1 MIEGQALESQYSSMK
16 ESDPVGAQRVYQQ
29 LQQNEQQRA
38 SSVQNLAQMGFDVQ
52 NLTTLDQVNE
62 VGQAFEQEFN
72 TVSGGQGSV
81 VVSGNTQARSITPY
95 GRKVS
100 GPVADVKPQMY
111 VPETQASAPFI
122 NGRQQQVA
130 SLYDNGGS
138 GNVVQMP
145 TRTVTATGG
154 PQSNDT
160 RRTIRA
166 KQETRIVS
174 GDPSVGV
181 DHIDVVS
188 EEHVTHESVGGG
200 GPRRTIVNQV
210 QGSRVVQGQP
220 SVQSQ
225 SPIMNPVSGGIL
237 GGGYSGPAPIQPQAS
252 GPRNLGTTTLTTD
265 TTEFVQ
271 GASND
276 TRRTVRRNNNVRVQ
290 ERASQATDTIEF
302 HDEGFVQYEQSQP
315 QSRRNV
321 VRTTK
326 GQPKSPVQRP
336 GATYGPNNK
345 VQPAPLSR
353 KPKK

>member
-1 MIEGQALESQYSSMK
+1 
-16 ESDPVGAQRVYQQ
+16 
-29 LQQNEQQRA
+29 
-38 SSVQNLAQMGFDVQ
+38 
-52 NLTTLDQVNE
+52 
-62 VGQAFEQEFN
+62 
-72 TVSGGQGSV
+72 
-81 VVSGNTQARSITPY
+81 
-95 GRKVS
+95 
-100 GPVADVKPQMY
+100 
-111 VPETQASAPFI
+111 
-122 NGRQQQVA
+122 
-130 SLYDNGGS
+130 
-138 GNVVQMP
+138 MP
-145 TRTVTATGG
+145 TRTVTATSG

-181 DHIDVVS
+181 DHLDVIS

-225 SPIMNPVSGGIL
+225 SPIMNTVPGGIL

-290 ERASQATDTIEF
+290 ERAPQATDTIEV

-315 QSRRNV
+315 QSRRTV
-321 VRTTK
+321 VRTTN
-326 GQPKSPVQRP
+326 GQPKRPVQRP
-336 GATYGPNNK
+336 GVTYGPNNK

-353 KPKK
+353 KTKK

>member
-1 MIEGQALESQYSSMK
+1 MIEGKALESQYESMK
-16 ESDPVGAQRVYQQ
+16 ESDPVGAQRIYQQ

-52 NLTTLDQVNE
+52 NLTILDQVND

-95 GRKVS
+95 GRTVS
-100 GPVADVKPQMY
+100 APVEGVKPELYTPQNEAPAPY
-111 VPETQASAPFI
+111 V
-122 NGRQQQVA
+122 NGHQQQVA
-130 SLYDNGGS
+130 SLYNNSGP
-138 GNVVQMP
+138 GNVVRMP
-145 TRTVTATGG
+145 TRTVNATGA

-160 RRTIRA
+160 RRTIRTT
-166 KQETRIVS
+166 QETRIVS

-181 DHIDVVS
+181 DHIDLIS
-188 EEHVTHESVGGG
+188 DEHVTHQSVGGN

-210 QGSRVVQGQP
+210 QGSRVAQGQP
-220 SVQSQ
+220 PVRNQ
-225 SPIMNPVSGGIL
+225 SPVTNVAPGGVL
-237 GGGYSGPAPIQPQAS
+237 GGGYSGPAPVQPQVS
-252 GPRNLGTTTLTTD
+252 QPRNLGTTTLTTD

-276 TRRTVRRNNNVRVQ
+276 TRRTVRRQNNVRVQ
-290 ERASQATDTIEF
+290 ERTPQAIDRVDV
-302 HDEGFVQYEQSQP
+302 HDEGFVQYGQSQGQP
-315 QSRRNV
+315 RSTV

-326 GQPKSPVQRP
+326 GQPKRPVQRP

-345 VQPAPLSR
+345 IQPAPLSR
-353 KPKK
+353 KPKR

>member
-1 MIEGQALESQYSSMK
+1 M
-16 ESDPVGAQRVYQQ
+16 
-29 LQQNEQQRA
+29 
-38 SSVQNLAQMGFDVQ
+38 
-52 NLTTLDQVNE
+52 
-62 VGQAFEQEFN
+62 
-72 TVSGGQGSV
+72 
-81 VVSGNTQARSITPY
+81 
-95 GRKVS
+95 
-100 GPVADVKPQMY
+100 
-111 VPETQASAPFI
+111 
-122 NGRQQQVA
+122 
-130 SLYDNGGS
+130 
-138 GNVVQMP
+138 
-145 TRTVTATGG
+145 TATSG

-166 KQETRIVS
+166 TQETRIVS

-181 DHIDVVS
+181 DHLDVIS

-225 SPIMNPVSGGIL
+225 SPIMNTVPGGIL

-290 ERASQATDTIEF
+290 ERAPQATDTIEV

-315 QSRRNV
+315 QSRRTV
-321 VRTTK
+321 V
-326 GQPKSPVQRP
+326 QV
-336 GATYGPNNK
+336 
-345 VQPAPLSR
+345 
-353 KPKK
+353 